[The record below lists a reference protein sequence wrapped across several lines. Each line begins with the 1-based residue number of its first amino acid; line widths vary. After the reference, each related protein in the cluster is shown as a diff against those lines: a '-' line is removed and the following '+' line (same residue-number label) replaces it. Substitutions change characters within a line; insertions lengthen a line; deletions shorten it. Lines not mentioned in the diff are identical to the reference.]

1 MDLTKHKKW
10 IKDYL
15 KENYV
20 ITGTDTPNGA
30 IGPRIDFC
38 DDQIFIIE
46 NWDSRI
52 NILSDQVPFMKKD
65 KFCKFVKYG
74 TDRDGSYYHYRFE
87 FPFEY
92 VNDEINKNKNE
103 YTCEYALEN
112 GRCTVFSGQID
123 KLVNGLGD
131 QMGINIRLREAIA
144 FATGRLDIVPQTNE
158 GKLCI
163 EVREYLLNVLKEI
176 L

>member
-46 NWDSRI
+46 NWDSRT

-74 TDRDGSYYHYRFE
+74 ADRDGSYYHYRFE
-87 FPFEY
+87 FPFGY
-92 VNDEINKNKNE
+92 VDAQVNKDDKPKLNE
-103 YTCEYALEN
+103 EET
-112 GRCTVFSGQID
+112 IM
-123 KLVNGLGD
+123 KLC
-131 QMGINIRLREAIA
+131 EAIA
-144 FATGRLDIVPQTNE
+144 FATGRLDIVPHTNE
-158 GKLCI
+158 GKLCV
-163 EVREYLLNVLKEI
+163 EVRKYLLNVLKEI
-176 L
+176 S

>member
-10 IKDYL
+10 VNDYMKKNYGYTPVLATEIKVDNNCNL
-15 KENYV
+15 V
-20 ITGTDTPNGA
+20 I
-30 IGPRIDFC
+30 
-38 DDQIFIIE
+38 E
-46 NWDSRI
+46 SWDSRL
-52 NILSDQVPFMKKD
+52 NIWKDQVPFMKKD
-65 KFCKFVKYG
+65 KFCKFVKYD

-92 VNDEINKNKNE
+92 VNSEINKNKNE

-112 GRCTVFSGQID
+112 GRCTIFSNQIN